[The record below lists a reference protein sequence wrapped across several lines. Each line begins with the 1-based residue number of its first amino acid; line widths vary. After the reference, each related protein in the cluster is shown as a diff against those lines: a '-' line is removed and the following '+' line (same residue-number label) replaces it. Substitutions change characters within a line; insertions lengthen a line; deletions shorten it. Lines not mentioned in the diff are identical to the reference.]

1 MSTYLITGG
10 AGHIGS
16 TLGDALIA
24 RGDSVVVVDS
34 FLTGRRENVNPEAV
48 LLATQNGE
56 FFHVARLLD
65 QLGPFDG
72 IFHLASSVG
81 VNEVLRDPAFAVQNI
96 INPAYDVCRW
106 AAGIKTVLAS
116 SSEVYG
122 TSSRP
127 MEETDT
133 LSIGPGPRWS
143 YAAAKLATESLDP
156 RLVVARIFNTI
167 GPRQRSGV
175 VATFV
180 KEAIAGEPLI
190 VHSNAARSF
199 SCVNDTVSGLIT
211 LMDKAPHGIY
221 NVGANNHSSI
231 SVLAW
236 TIRELTGSTSTIV
249 HTNGYPYDDIF
260 NRIPN
265 LDKLK
270 ALGWSQQW
278 DLDKTL
284 RWIVAEKVRENA
296 DVQLR

>member
-24 RGDSVVVVDS
+24 RGDSVVVVDN
-34 FLTGRRENVNPEAV
+34 FMTGRIENVNPEAALV
-48 LLATQNGE
+48 ENPFGN
-56 FFHVARLLD
+56 FMDVAGILD
-65 QLGPFDG
+65 RIGPFDG
-72 IFHLASSVG
+72 VFHLASSVG
-81 VNEVLRDPAFAVQNI
+81 VNEVLRNPAFAVQNI

-106 AAGIKTVLAS
+106 GKGIRTVLAS

-143 YAAAKLATESLDP
+143 YAAAKLATESLSP
-156 RLVVARIFNTI
+156 SLIVARIFNTI

-175 VATFV
+175 VPTFID
-180 KEAIAGEPLI
+180 AALAGNPLI
-190 VHSNAARSF
+190 IHSSTARSF
-199 SCVNDTVSGLIT
+199 SCVKDTVSGLMT
-211 LMDKAPHGIY
+211 LMDKADPGIY
-221 NVGANNHSSI
+221 NVGASNHESI
-231 SVLAW
+231 TSLAW
-236 TIRELTGSTSTIV
+236 KIREIVGSESAIV
-249 HTNGYPYDDIF
+249 HGDKPQDDIY